1 MMTRGCLVAVV
12 LLLASGALAQD
23 RPAPIQDNS
32 FLIEEAY
39 NQERGVVQHIATF
52 DRARGGAWSFGFT
65 QEWPV
70 PDQRHQLSYVVPVE
84 HSSGGGLGDVA
95 INYRYQLV
103 GGSPLAVSPRLS
115 VLLPTGNAREG
126 RGAGSAGVQVNL
138 PVSLE
143 LGSRFVTHANAGF
156 THVPSARGDGGARAD
171 ATAYNLGQSLIW
183 LATPTVNFML
193 ELAWARDAIVVGDGA
208 TAREE
213 TLLLAPGMRGAIN
226 LSSGMQIVP
235 GIAVPLGIVASDGE
249 RSLFFYLS
257 VEHAFRR

>member
-1 MMTRGCLVAVV
+1 MTRRCLVAAAV
-12 LLLASGALAQD
+12 LFAPGALAQD
-23 RPAPIQDNS
+23 RPTPIQDNS

-39 NQERGVVQHIATF
+39 NQERGVVQHIVTF

-84 HSSGGGLGDVA
+84 HSSGGGLGDIA
-95 INYRYQLV
+95 LNYRHQLV
-103 GGSPLAVSPRLS
+103 GGSPLAISPRLS
-115 VLLPTGNAREG
+115 LLLPTGNARKE

-156 THVPSARGDGGARAD
+156 THVPSARGANGAKAD

-183 LATPTVNFML
+183 LATPTINFML
-193 ELAWARDAIVVGDGA
+193 ELAWTRDAVVVGDDA
-208 TAREE
+208 LAREE
-213 TLLLAPGMRGAIN
+213 TLLLAPGLRGAIN
-226 LSSGMQIVP
+226 LPSGMQIVP
-235 GIAVPLGIVASDGE
+235 GIAVPLGIGASEGE
-249 RSLFFYLS
+249 RSVFLYLS
-257 VEHAFRR
+257 VEHTFRR